1 MYNEI
6 MQNFTTKKICIFT
19 LLISIVFITFLG
31 NTLEVSAADVT
42 VNVTPSDISTTQ
54 DVIITYTAS
63 SAVEL
68 PGTLYSVFIF
78 PGLPSSISNCTT
90 PDTDI
95 DPGSGGTG
103 SFISFSN
110 DSAVFNL
117 DTATS
122 TTTRSLCV
130 RLPSASQGSYT
141 LTISTSSNDFGA
153 TTLGVGGVS
162 QVDITAQVYSCEL
175 NIIIYPEKRI
185 PQINNWDTLLDIQ
198 IFSNQ
203 TQVASFLVPSNNFGV
218 ANFPL
223 CLNNYQLTSGNY
235 NFYVRGF
242 SHLRRRYINVT
253 AFDTQTE
260 TLDLRPFG
268 EMFAGETSV
277 VFDNYINVLD
287 VSTQISNMYTSSIK
301 NDLNQ
306 DGYVNTLDIS
316 NTITN
321 FYLNGQ

>member
-1 MYNEI
+1 
-6 MQNFTTKKICIFT
+6 MQSFDKKIFLHLLSCIVALHLFGFQF
-19 LLISIVFITFLG
+19 LIKVD
-31 NTLEVSAADVT
+31 AADV
-42 VNVTPSDISTTQ
+42 VINANPSDISTSQ

-63 SAVEL
+63 NPTEL
-68 PGTLYSVFIF
+68 AGTLYSIFVF
-78 PGLPSSISNCTT
+78 PAMPVPLSNCGV

-95 DPGSGGTG
+95 DPGAGGNG
-103 SFISFSN
+103 SFTSFTT

-117 DTATS
+117 SSSTT

-130 RLPSASQGSYT
+130 RFPAAPTGSYT
-141 LTISTSSNDFGA
+141 LTLSSSSNDFGA

-162 QVDITAQVYSCEL
+162 QIEITAEVQPCEL
-175 NIIIYPEKRI
+175 TVIIYPEKRI
-185 PQINNWDTLLDIQ
+185 PATNNWDTLLNVQ
-198 IFSNQ
+198 IFNNQ
-203 TQVASFLVPSNNFGV
+203 TQAANLTAPSNNFGV
-218 ANFPL
+218 ANFQL
-223 CLNNYQLTSGNY
+223 CLNNIQLTSGVY

-242 SHLRRRYINVT
+242 SHLRRIYTGVP

-268 EMFAGETSV
+268 EMYAGETSV
-277 VFDNYINVLD
+277 IFDNYINVLD
-287 VSTQISNMYTSSIK
+287 ISTQIASMYTSSIK

-321 FYLNGQ
+321 FYMNGE